1 MIKFSRQKR
10 AREVIRSKYGI
21 KPDEFLV
28 MTGGKIDEWKTQTLL
43 LMQAVG
49 KIQNEKI
56 KLIVFGSA
64 IPELIQKVN
73 ELSDGK
79 KVQYI
84 GWRSEY
90 NYWSAADLAVFPGRH
105 SVFWEQVAG
114 MGIPMICKY
123 WEGTTHVDVG
133 GNVIFLKQDSVE
145 EIQSILQYLLTNPGE
160 YQKMLDVACGK
171 GKEKFSYKEIS
182 RKAIQME

>member
-1 MIKFSRQKR
+1 
-10 AREVIRSKYGI
+10 
-21 KPDEFLV
+21 
-28 MTGGKIDEWKTQTLL
+28 
-43 LMQAVG
+43 
-49 KIQNEKI
+49 
-56 KLIVFGSA
+56 
-64 IPELIQKVN
+64 
-73 ELSDGK
+73 
-79 KVQYI
+79 
-84 GWRSEY
+84 
-90 NYWSAADLAVFPGRH
+90 
-105 SVFWEQVAG
+105 